1 MRTMRG
7 ERTSVRLA
15 RMSGSAWRRKAQSL
29 PDDDA
34 ALQKKT
40 ANFVDYRG
48 PFADEARP
56 YPVQRLQIQLLI
68 GLGWNKACR
77 RPLHRLGYAI
87 GISEIIL
94 VPLPKRLRIRG
105 RNLLH
110 IVAERGKFTSDI
122 VCRQTCF
129 DANETAWQVRKPH
142 AMRPRE
148 TFSRNTMA
156 PRE

>member
-1 MRTMRG
+1 M
-7 ERTSVRLA
+7 
-15 RMSGSAWRRKAQSL
+15 

-40 ANFVDYRG
+40 ANLVDYRG

-77 RPLHRLGYAI
+77 RPLHRLGYAM

-94 VPLPKRLRIRG
+94 VPLPKRLRIR
-105 RNLLH
+105 RRHLLH
-110 IVAERGKFTSDI
+110 IVAERGKFTSNI
-122 VCRQTCF
+122 VCRQTRF
-129 DANETAWQVRKPH
+129 DAEPPRRALSRE
-142 AMRPRE
+142 RP
-148 TFSRNTMA
+148 
-156 PRE
+156 

>member
-1 MRTMRG
+1 M
-7 ERTSVRLA
+7 
-15 RMSGSAWRRKAQSL
+15 

-34 ALQKKT
+34 ALQKKA
-40 ANFVDYRG
+40 ANLVDYRG
-48 PFADEARP
+48 PFADQARP

-77 RPLHRLGYAI
+77 RPLHRLGYAV

-110 IVAERGKFTSDI
+110 IVAERGKFTSNI
-122 VCRQTCF
+122 VCRQTRF
-129 DANETAWQVRKPH
+129 DANETGWQVRKPRCD
-142 AMRPRE
+142 A
-148 TFSRNTMA
+148 SA
-156 PRE
+156 